1 MPLGTSQEKIQ
12 NNYLFPQNLLQ
23 NPQQPLIFD
32 AGIGQIDFVPVMTY
46 RGGQWNQPAFFY
58 AGKKMVVISFT
69 LVELVYQKGAESR
82 SKSTKNMFGY
92 DSYAYVSITID
103 IVSRIIREG
112 EIQSM

>member
-1 MPLGTSQEKIQ
+1 
-12 NNYLFPQNLLQ
+12 
-23 NPQQPLIFD
+23 
-32 AGIGQIDFVPVMTY
+32 
-46 RGGQWNQPAFFY
+46 
-58 AGKKMVVISFT
+58 MVVISFT